1 MRISHLLAI
10 AFMLLACAGCSVFE
24 PLPVSDPNVGG
35 GQIGPANP
43 GSGSDAD
50 TGSGIVSP
58 ENRSPTSPRPGE
70 SGAPTVDLPMVKPG
84 EAVRVGDLTF
94 TIGLLQ
100 ITQDQVFL
108 EYTVE
113 GLDANYQPLDE
124 PIPPAILLP
133 DGRLIPPIR
142 DEGSGSPGSETV
154 QAVFPAIPT
163 TTDIFLLLVENR
175 WNGEVHTWRIP
186 VSTDR

>member
-1 MRISHLLAI
+1 MRISRFLAL
-10 AFMLLACAGCSVFE
+10 AFTLLACASCSVFE
-24 PLPVSDPNVGG
+24 PLPTSDPNVGG
-35 GQIGPANP
+35 GLIAPS
-43 GSGSDAD
+43 GSGSGSEAD

-70 SGAPTVDLPMVKPG
+70 SGAPTVDLAMVKPG
-84 EAVRVGDLTF
+84 EPVREGELTF

-113 GLDANYQPLDE
+113 GLAENYQPLDE

-154 QAVFPAIPT
+154 QAVFPPIPT

-175 WNGEVHTWRIP
+175 WNGEVQTWRIP
-186 VSTDR
+186 VSTGK